1 LKSIKLNFNKVD
13 FYKTSQ
19 IRSIGELISHKGG
32 RNLTPIFNRSQL
44 PVLVYVT
51 KSEFE
56 KVRFNKELM
65 KELAV
70 KKLNE
75 NH

>member
-1 LKSIKLNFNKVD
+1 VD

-19 IRSIGELISHKGG
+19 IRSIGELISNKCGS
-32 RNLTPIFNRSQL
+32 NLTPIFNRSQL

>member
-1 LKSIKLNFNKVD
+1 MGY
-13 FYKTSQ
+13 YKKSQ
-19 IRSIGELISHKGG
+19 IGSIGELISYKGG
-32 RNLTPIFNRSQL
+32 RNLTPIFNGSQL

-75 NH
+75 NN